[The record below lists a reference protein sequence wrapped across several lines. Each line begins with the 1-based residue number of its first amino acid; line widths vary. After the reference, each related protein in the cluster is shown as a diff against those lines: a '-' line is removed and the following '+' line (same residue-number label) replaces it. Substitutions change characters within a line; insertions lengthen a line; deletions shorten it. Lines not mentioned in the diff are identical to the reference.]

1 MGPDILDVVSDGDT
15 IMKVSSGANHRLL
28 RVSSQALKTSSSY
41 FAALLSVRWTSPTQK
56 AFTVSDPLIVQEHYD
71 TAYFLLM
78 MISHQL
84 NFRKGETIA
93 AIKLEHLRGLA
104 ILVDKYMF
112 TGAIPASI
120 KDSLAQYFSTSPQA
134 DYREI
139 SASPEI
145 LFISYFLN
153 LPDLFAKASHQMMW
167 FFSKASMGEHASS
180 TLVPLLPVN
189 IFQEFEKEGERL
201 RSYLLGEL
209 PPVFYPDPHGGDSG
223 DDEVDKWWCQK
234 CAAFPHKERWLME
247 VVRQNGLWRW
257 EEVNGV
263 TFSLREI
270 FSSYITDMQQ
280 LDYCGHRDSDGSE
293 LACGKFKVRYV
304 DVNREEMIHD
314 VYNAIGGVCIHCFRA
329 GCFRYTACCPE
340 HRLALA

>member
-1 MGPDILDVVSDGDT
+1 MDT
-15 IMKVSSGANHRLL
+15 FITKEVYS
-28 RVSSQALKTSSSY
+28 
-41 FAALLSVRWTSPTQK
+41 
-56 AFTVSDPLIVQEHYD
+56 
-71 TAYFLLM
+71 
-78 MISHQL
+78 
-84 NFRKGETIA
+84 ETIA
-93 AIKLEHLRGLA
+93 AIKLEHLRDLA

-112 TGAIPASI
+112 IGPIPASI

-153 LPDLFAKASHQMMW
+153 LPDMFAKASHQMMW
-167 FFSKASMGEHASS
+167 FFSKANMHKHASS
-180 TLVPLLPVN
+180 ALVPLLPLD
-189 IFQEFEKEGERL
+189 IFEQFEQEGKRL
-201 RSYLLGEL
+201 RSYLLHEL
-209 PPVFYPDPHGGDSG
+209 PPVFYPDPHGGDSS
-223 DDEVDKWWCQK
+223 DDEVDKFWCQK

-247 VVRQNGLWRW
+247 IVRKNGLWKW
-257 EEVNGV
+257 EEANGV

-280 LDYCGHRDSDGSE
+280 LDYCAHRDPDSSE

-314 VYNAIGGVCIHCFRA
+314 VYNAIGGVCIHCFR
-329 GCFRYTACCPE
+329 GGQFRYTACCPG
-340 HRLALA
+340 HGLALA